1 MSQLLEL
8 FLCFSRIGAFT
19 FGGGHAMLPLIQ
31 RDIVE
36 KHKWLSEEDF
46 LDVCAVSQSLPG
58 VFAVNISIFIGYRKA
73 GFIGGLVAA
82 LGTIL
87 PSFIIILLLALFFE
101 SVRDN
106 QVVSAIMSGIRPAVV
121 AMIVIPVITIWK
133 AMNLKRYMLVI
144 PVVVAIVVWYFNFSP
159 VWVILLSGFIGIV
172 YMVIRT
178 NIEARGM
185 GKKSKKE
192 GK

>member
-8 FLCFSRIGAFT
+8 FLSFSRIGAFT

-46 LDVCAVSQSLPG
+46 LDVFAVSQSLPG

-185 GKKSKKE
+185 GNKSKKE

>member
-1 MSQLLEL
+1 
-8 FLCFSRIGAFT
+8 
-19 FGGGHAMLPLIQ
+19 MLPLIQ

-46 LDVCAVSQSLPG
+46 LDVFAVSQSLPG

-121 AMIVIPVITIWK
+121 AMIVIPVITIWR

-185 GKKSKKE
+185 GNKSKKE

>member
-1 MSQLLEL
+1 
-8 FLCFSRIGAFT
+8 
-19 FGGGHAMLPLIQ
+19 MLPLIQ

-46 LDVCAVSQSLPG
+46 LDVFAVSQSLPG

-106 QVVSAIMSGIRPAVV
+106 QVVSAIMSGIRPQ
-121 AMIVIPVITIWK
+121 
-133 AMNLKRYMLVI
+133 
-144 PVVVAIVVWYFNFSP
+144 
-159 VWVILLSGFIGIV
+159 
-172 YMVIRT
+172 
-178 NIEARGM
+178 
-185 GKKSKKE
+185 
-192 GK
+192 

>member
-1 MSQLLEL
+1 
-8 FLCFSRIGAFT
+8 
-19 FGGGHAMLPLIQ
+19 MLPLIQ
-31 RDIVE
+31 RDIEE

-46 LDVCAVSQSLPG
+46 LDVFAVSQSLPG

>member
-1 MSQLLEL
+1 
-8 FLCFSRIGAFT
+8 
-19 FGGGHAMLPLIQ
+19 
-31 RDIVE
+31 
-36 KHKWLSEEDF
+36 
-46 LDVCAVSQSLPG
+46 
-58 VFAVNISIFIGYRKA
+58 
-73 GFIGGLVAA
+73 
-82 LGTIL
+82 
-87 PSFIIILLLALFFE
+87 
-101 SVRDN
+101 
-106 QVVSAIMSGIRPAVV
+106 
-121 AMIVIPVITIWK
+121 MIVIPVITIWK

>member
-1 MSQLLEL
+1 
-8 FLCFSRIGAFT
+8 
-19 FGGGHAMLPLIQ
+19 MLPLIQ

-46 LDVCAVSQSLPG
+46 LDVFAVSQSLPG

-185 GKKSKKE
+185 GNKSKKE